1 MRILAAL
8 LLFGAVRGSQL
19 NPMSRVADLLTNL
32 VKKKEI
38 DMKAETELWERYV
51 CWYKTVVT
59 TKKAANENAKVRIE
73 ALDGYIKDIEGGKI
87 EFTNERETLEQEVK
101 ALQTEID
108 TATELREKEKEDFE
122 AAKDEMEKAIASLE
136 KAVEVLGEATKDM
149 KEGELLSMSSQLN
162 FALHVGETFLSKD
175 DTAVLQRALN
185 GEVEPEGFAGML
197 GKDKKFN
204 KKYKARS
211 SKIQEILADML
222 QTFKD
227 NLDDATKKES
237 ETKESFD
244 TLMASKNSQLKS
256 AEGAM
261 ASKSEEM
268 GSRNLNKAEAT
279 DEMEMLQTRVE
290 NDEKFVKQA
299 EDDYK
304 TKSEEWKERQRLR
317 SAEMAS
323 ISEALAVLRS
333 DDARDLAK
341 KSMASQTA
349 FLQTGSESKR
359 CARHRTRKAI
369 DILNNGATKHR
380 DLRLQV
386 LASMLQW
393 QSNKGDKRFAKVEK
407 AVDKMIEDLHAEEDE
422 DLETKERCE
431 KDRMKNTKVAKKKS
445 QEIDDKT
452 AYITRKN
459 SEIAVLKT
467 KIANLVKN
475 INDLHNQIAE
485 AKAMRDAEN
494 AEFEVAKGDDVAAKG
509 LIEKTKGV
517 LMKFY
522 EDEGLALTQTQAKP
536 QVALLKTH
544 VAVAQAPEVVAGEA
558 PPPPPQ
564 MWSEPYAGSPGE
576 SNGIQSILEM
586 IMDDID
592 KDIRTATEEEDTSQ
606 AEFDSYKATTEATIG
621 KLEDQKAEFE
631 TAMGDKEGEIEVAK
645 GERSDKKVILDE
657 TMAYL
662 KTIAPGC
669 DYMAVNFEL
678 RKANREAEIDGLIE
692 AGTSLEGGVFG
703 KDAGFLQKGFHD
715 DC

>member
-1 MRILAAL
+1 MRIVAAL
-8 LLFGAVRGSQL
+8 LFLGAVRGSQL

-32 VKKKEI
+32 VKKKES
-38 DMKAETELWERYV
+38 DMKAETDLWDRYV

-59 TKKAANENAKVRIE
+59 TKKASNSNARTRIE
-73 ALDGYIKDIEGGKI
+73 SLEAYIKDIEGGKV
-87 EFTNERETLEQEVK
+87 EFTNERETLVKEVK
-101 ALQTEID
+101 ALSDEID
-108 TATELREKEKEDFE
+108 TATELRQKENEDFE

-149 KEGELLSMSSQLN
+149 KEGVLMSMNSQLN

-175 DTAVLQRALN
+175 DSAVLQSALN
-185 GEVEPEGFAGML
+185 GEEEPEGFAGML

-204 KKYKARS
+204 EKYKKRS

-227 NLDDATKKES
+227 NLDDAKKKES
-237 ETKESFD
+237 ETKTSFD
-244 TLMASKNSQLKS
+244 TLMGSKQSQLKS
-256 AEGAM
+256 AEGAQ
-261 ASKSEEM
+261 ASKNEEM
-268 GSRNLNKAEAT
+268 GARNLNKAEAQ
-279 DEMEMLQTRVE
+279 DEVDMLKTRVE
-290 NDEKFVKQA
+290 NDEKFVGQA
-299 EDDYK
+299 ESDYK
-304 TKSEEWKERQRLR
+304 TKSDEWKERQRLR
-317 SAEMAS
+317 NAEMAS
-323 ISEALAVLRS
+323 ITEALAVLRS

-349 FLQTGSESKR
+349 FFLQTESKATK
-359 CARHRTRKAI
+359 CSKHRAGKAI
-369 DILNNGATKHR
+369 DILKQGAEKHR

-393 QSNKGDKRFAKVEK
+393 QSNKGDKRFKKVEK

-422 DLETKERCE
+422 DLEVKENCE

-452 AYITRKN
+452 SFISRRN
-459 SEIAVLKT
+459 SEIATLKT

-475 INDLHNQIAE
+475 IQDLHNQIAQ
-485 AKAMRDAEN
+485 AKSMRDAEN
-494 AEFEVAKGDDVAAKG
+494 AEFKVAKGDDVAAKG
-509 LIEKTKGV
+509 LIEKTKTV

-522 EDEGLALTQTQAKP
+522 EDEGLALTQTRSKSQAT
-536 QVALLKTH
+536 VD
-544 VAVAQAPEVVAGEA
+544 QAPEMSPAGEA
-558 PPPPPQ
+558 PLPPPQ
-564 MWSEPYAGSPGE
+564 MWSEPYGGSPGE
-576 SNGIQSILEM
+576 ANGIQSILEM

-592 KDIRTATEEEDTSQ
+592 KDIRTATAEEDTSQ
-606 AEFDSYKATTEATIG
+606 GEFDSYKSTTESTIG

-631 TAMGDKEGEIEVAK
+631 TDMGDKEGEIEVAK
-645 GERSDKKVILDE
+645 GERADKKNILDQ

-678 RKANREAEIDGLIE
+678 RKQNRAEEIEGLAEAK
-692 AGTSLEGGVFG
+692 ASLSGGDF
-703 KDAGFLQKGFHD
+703 GFLQKPGD
-715 DC
+715 DSC

>member
-1 MRILAAL
+1 MRTVAAL

-32 VKKKEI
+32 VKKKES

-87 EFTNERETLEQEVK
+87 EFTNERSTLQQEVK
-101 ALQTEID
+101 ELQTEID
-108 TATELREKEKEDFE
+108 TATELRSKENEDFE

-185 GEVEPEGFAGML
+185 GEEEPEGFAGML

-227 NLDDATKKES
+227 NLDDAKKKES
-237 ETKESFD
+237 ETKASFD
-244 TLMASKNSQLKS
+244 TLMGSKNSQLKS
-256 AEGAM
+256 AQGAM
-261 ASKSEEM
+261 ASKNEEM
-268 GSRNLNKAEAT
+268 GARNLNKAEAS
-279 DEMEMLQTRVE
+279 DEKEMLETRVE

-304 TKSEEWKERQRLR
+304 TKSAEWKERQRLR

-349 FLQTGSESKR
+349 MFLQTQSEAKR
-359 CARHRTRKAI
+359 CSKHRARKAI
-369 DILNNGATKHR
+369 DILNEGATKHR

-386 LASMLQW
+386 MASMLQW

-422 DLETKERCE
+422 DLGIKENCE

-452 AYITRKN
+452 AFITRRN

-475 INDLHNQIAE
+475 IKDLLQQIAE

-494 AEFEVAKGDDVAAKG
+494 AEFKVAKGDDVAAKG
-509 LIEKTKGV
+509 LIEKTKTV

-522 EDEGLALTQTQAKP
+522 EDEGLALTQTRAKT
-536 QVALLKTH
+536 QVARAKTQ
-544 VAVAQAPEVVAGEA
+544 VAQAPEVVAGEA
-558 PPPPPQ
+558 PPPPPTT
-564 MWSEPYAGSPGE
+564 WSEPYGGSPGE

-586 IMDDID
+586 IIDDID
-592 KDIRTATEEEDTSQ
+592 KDIRTATAEEDTSQ
-606 AEFDSYKATTEATIG
+606 AEFDSYKATTEGTIG

-631 TAMGDKEGEIEVAK
+631 TAMGDKEGDIETAK

-678 RKANREAEIDGLIE
+678 RKQNRAEEIEGLAEAK
-692 AGTSLEGGVFG
+692 ASLSGGDF
-703 KDAGFLQKGFHD
+703 GFLQKPGD
-715 DC
+715 DSC